1 MEPSRLSLSA
11 SPSEHPAGHKV
22 NNESGHCAKRPYVD
36 NKAKVKVRERDR
48 KKIGNRH
55 RPHCGAAVGKKI
67 HLSVKRGAG
76 KQDGSE
82 MKRTTGARV
91 AGSRHGLRV
100 SFSHPSPPALPRLTL
115 YQGSSILRFFLQ
127 IKKDCVW
134 LDCKGKGV

>member
-22 NNESGHCAKRPYVD
+22 NNESGHCPKRPYVD

-100 SFSHPSPPALPRLTL
+100 SLSLSLILSSLAACSSPSYPVPGFQHLK
-115 YQGSSILRFFLQ
+115 IFFTN
-127 IKKDCVW
+127 
-134 LDCKGKGV
+134 

>member
-100 SFSHPSPPALPRLTL
+100 SLSLSLILSSLAACSSPSYPVPGFQHLK
-115 YQGSSILRFFLQ
+115 IFFTN
-127 IKKDCVW
+127 
-134 LDCKGKGV
+134 